1 MSGTLCLESD
11 EKVCPEDTEEDSFS
25 FSEDE
30 FFVWSETDRRCRK
43 HPVCWLCFIAVCV
56 LLGPFAVALHDQSL
70 PKATVEWII
79 DKLSKPLDKPTD
91 PVADASLALI
101 IGFGQQQIVQSS
113 VLVDIAFG
121 LVFCGTL
128 TATVIAT
135 LEPDAGSVPKDFL
148 QKATLSNMAQDMTQ
162 PQGRLWSTA
171 LGLASVLS
179 VVSMYTFWLYRSW
192 QPFVGDN
199 NPLHSPVLQSSLERR
214 LRIAWAL
221 APNVGFV
228 LAAMVPSLSD
238 VAGYEIVLTAV
249 HNVSAP
255 LSMLFLMVMET
266 IQLGYGENAF
276 AYFFSQDATP
286 LYGPLTKYQ
295 RMRVCLL
302 VEAWI
307 SGTIFVAV
315 QGYLAFRKNRRYWVA
330 LTSYYGEV
338 IGIILAFSLPAAA
351 AMDIRHM
358 TNIVHSSVLAETAVV
373 IPLIYQSGLNET
385 IQSISQHM
393 ASKAAE
399 MGG

>member
-1 MSGTLCLESD
+1 M
-11 EKVCPEDTEEDSFS
+11 
-25 FSEDE
+25 
-30 FFVWSETDRRCRK
+30 
-43 HPVCWLCFIAVCV
+43 

-315 QGYLAFRKNRRYWVA
+315 SCRQQEEIPHPFIFFFPAEGAVGARSCHGLSCFSSPPLLYGDASTIVTSSLTPIANAVIIIIIILIMLVMKRILRSSTIYGIVQAQVQGYLAFRDFA
-330 LTSYYGEV
+330 
-338 IGIILAFSLPAAA
+338 AFGC
-351 AMDIRHM
+351 
-358 TNIVHSSVLAETAVV
+358 V
-373 IPLIYQSGLNET
+373 
-385 IQSISQHM
+385 
-393 ASKAAE
+393 
-399 MGG
+399 